1 MIDIRRT
8 LKETTTKTKDLIIRS
23 IKINQKMNKIMD
35 RDKDKEG
42 EEIIILMDLEEEA
55 GVDIKIIVTMIRKC
69 INLRLGSIC

>member
-1 MIDIRRT
+1 MIDIKRT

-55 GVDIKIIVTMIRKC
+55 GVDIKIIITKTRKC

>member
-1 MIDIRRT
+1 MIDIKRT

-23 IKINQKMNKIMD
+23 IKINQKMNKI

-55 GVDIKIIVTMIRKC
+55 GVDIKIIITKTRKC